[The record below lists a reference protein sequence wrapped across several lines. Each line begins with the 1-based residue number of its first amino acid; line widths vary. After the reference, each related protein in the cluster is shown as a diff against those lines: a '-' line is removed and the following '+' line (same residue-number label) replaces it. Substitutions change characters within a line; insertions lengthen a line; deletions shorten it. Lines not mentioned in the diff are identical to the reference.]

1 MFVIIPRFFT
11 SWGKRRR
18 RRRRKRRRRRGGAME
33 IHQLGCIFSR
43 FFFSCPFIFQDGGGG
58 GGGGFCLREIPAI

>member
-1 MFVIIPRFFT
+1 
-11 SWGKRRR
+11 
-18 RRRRKRRRRRGGAME
+18 ME

-58 GGGGFCLREIPAI
+58 GGGGGFCLREIPAI